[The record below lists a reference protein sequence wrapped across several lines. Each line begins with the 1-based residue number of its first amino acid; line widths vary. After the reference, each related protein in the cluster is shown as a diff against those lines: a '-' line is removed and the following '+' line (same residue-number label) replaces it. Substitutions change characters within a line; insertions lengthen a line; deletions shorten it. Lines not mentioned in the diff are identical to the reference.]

1 MTKKKSKT
9 KGKKLTSK
17 QLQTEIVKLFK
28 RNPKKRLNPKQVSRK
43 LKAEN
48 NRDSI
53 QHALEQLVEAKQ
65 LIALEDYK
73 FKLRR
78 EAQAPPS
85 DRRTHFGVVDMTQTG
100 SAYIICK
107 DLEND
112 VFVHARNLGSALDG
126 DRVEV
131 AVWTPRGRQRPEG
144 EVVRVVERSNEL
156 FVGTLH
162 LSEKY
167 GFVTPDKHNMPVDI
181 FVHLENTLGAEDQ
194 EKVIVRVEQWHD
206 GKGRSPVGRVTNRLG
221 QEGSNDVAMM
231 AILINNGFALDFP
244 ESVQAEAE
252 ELPTEVPLM
261 EVHRRRDFREITTF
275 TIDPEDAKDFDDA
288 LSIEY
293 LENGHCQIGV
303 HIADVS
309 HYVLAGSALDE
320 EALKRSTSVYLVD
333 RVLPMLPE
341 KLSNELC
348 SLRPNEDKCTFSAV
362 FEFDKHDKLV
372 GRWFGK
378 TVIHSDRRFS
388 YEEAQEVLESGK
400 GDFAEEL
407 KVLNRIAGKLRKK
420 RFKEGSIDFDLEEV
434 RFRLDENGFPLEVY
448 TKERKEAHLLI
459 EDFMLLANRE
469 VAEFV
474 FNRGKDLE
482 IPFVYRV
489 HDVPDP
495 DKVAELASFAK
506 ELGFSMNIGSPTEIA
521 RSYNR
526 LTKAAQE
533 DHSLKLLEPLAVRTM
548 AKAEYT
554 SDNIGHYGLGFR
566 YYTHF
571 TSPIRRYS
579 DVLVHRILEKNLD
592 GKYFRTDKR
601 KLEEKCSHV
610 SRQERRAMEAE
621 RESIKFKQVE
631 FMDKHVGEVFPG
643 RIAGISDRG
652 FFVALDGNQCE
663 GFVGFDSLD
672 EPFEIEDSRL
682 RARGLRSKR
691 QLKLGDAVR
700 VRIVATNLSRRQIDM
715 ALVEE

>member
-43 LKAEN
+43 LKADN

-78 EAQAPPS
+78 EAQAPS

-482 IPFVYRV
+482 IPLCTACTTCPIPTR
-489 HDVPDP
+489 
-495 DKVAELASFAK
+495 
-506 ELGFSMNIGSPTEIA
+506 SPSWLPSP
-521 RSYNR
+521 RSW
-526 LTKAAQE
+526 A
-533 DHSLKLLEPLAVRTM
+533 
-548 AKAEYT
+548 
-554 SDNIGHYGLGFR
+554 FR
-566 YYTHF
+566 
-571 TSPIRRYS
+571 
-579 DVLVHRILEKNLD
+579 
-592 GKYFRTDKR
+592 
-601 KLEEKCSHV
+601 
-610 SRQERRAMEAE
+610 
-621 RESIKFKQVE
+621 
-631 FMDKHVGEVFPG
+631 
-643 RIAGISDRG
+643 
-652 FFVALDGNQCE
+652 
-663 GFVGFDSLD
+663 
-672 EPFEIEDSRL
+672 
-682 RARGLRSKR
+682 
-691 QLKLGDAVR
+691 
-700 VRIVATNLSRRQIDM
+700 
-715 ALVEE
+715 